1 MHLGTTWLPNAGW
14 FAGSL
19 PVMVSSTRPSESDG
33 WTLHSNTKFI
43 LETGS
48 WLSSIGWGGAFKF
61 HAQGT
66 GRPTSSFL
74 WSPLGPA
81 NRNPSQ
87 RNRAGVLIRHSSAS
101 ICAFFSLS
109 WSVCLAMRAESK
121 ETERRP
127 QEAGKVLATHHARRI
142 LGDAR
147 RHLQPQRGPPVLPHD
162 LSNNTFTFQLSENT
176 IRVFP
181 IVCCIVL
188 SMSVG
193 LPSPSSPHVLLGP
206 LQPIK

>member
-1 MHLGTTWLPNAGW
+1 
-14 FAGSL
+14 
-19 PVMVSSTRPSESDG
+19 MVSSTRPSESDG

-142 LGDAR
+142 LGTRADICNHSEALR
-147 RHLQPQRGPPVLPHD
+147 FFPMICQITPSR
-162 LSNNTFTFQLSENT
+162 SNSPKILSEYF
-176 IRVFP
+176 R
-181 IVCCIVL
+181 
-188 SMSVG
+188 
-193 LPSPSSPHVLLGP
+193 
-206 LQPIK
+206 